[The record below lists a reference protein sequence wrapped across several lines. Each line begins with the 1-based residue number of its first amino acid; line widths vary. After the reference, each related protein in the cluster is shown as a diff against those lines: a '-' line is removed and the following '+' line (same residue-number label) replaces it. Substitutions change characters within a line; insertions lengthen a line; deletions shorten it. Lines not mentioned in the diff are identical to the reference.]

1 MIKRL
6 IRKEDKTKC
15 ILDVEYDDR
24 QLKPLMNI
32 QSADVWPEH
41 VFTKQLC
48 QIFFKL

>member
-6 IRKEDKTKC
+6 IRKEYKTKC
-15 ILDVEYDDR
+15 ILGGEYDER
-24 QLKPLMNI
+24 QLKPLMDV